1 VPHRR
6 PRNSRAA
13 FGRTEIFVVALL
25 IAIALILA
33 WPMLKSAFVKRDLTR
48 TMRHGRELYLIAFRM
63 MTDGASKKNSNLAW
77 PGDYPVTSLAEYCD
91 KLVQND
97 YAKPVDLQRMLSAPG
112 AECTATM
119 SGAPATLMLS
129 GKTALK
135 LYKVKASDPSN
146 TIFATSSNY
155 VYDTPLDSNTGPFG
169 DVGFVVVRKSGDAVV
184 YKKNK
189 ATPAGFESAEKFQS
203 DIGILPGTTKG
214 KIEPGDGTTVLTAPQ

>member
-6 PRNSRAA
+6 PRNFCAA
-13 FGRTEIFVVALL
+13 FGRTEVFVVACL

-63 MTDGASKKNSNLAW
+63 VTDGAAKKNSNLAW
-77 PGDYPVTSLAEYCD
+77 PGDYPVTSLVEYCD

-97 YAKPVDLQRMLSAPG
+97 YAKPADLQRMLSAPG

-119 SGAPATLMLS
+119 TGSPASLMLS

-146 TIFATSSNY
+146 TIFAASSNY
-155 VYDTPLDSNTGPFG
+155 VYDTPLDSNTAPFG
-169 DVGFVVVRKSGDAVV
+169 DAGFVVVRKSGDALV
-184 YKKNK
+184 YKKNQ
-189 ATPAGFESAEKFQS
+189 ATLAGFESAEKFQS

-214 KIEPGDGTTVLTAPQ
+214 KIEPGDGTTVLAAPR